1 MLSQEHNRRA
11 LATNPLSFRYSC
23 TSLQLRD

>member
-1 MLSQEHNRRA
+1 MPSQEHNRPV

-23 TSLQLRD
+23 TILQLRS

>member
-11 LATNPLSFRYSC
+11 LATNPLSFRYPC
-23 TSLQLRD
+23 TILQLRS